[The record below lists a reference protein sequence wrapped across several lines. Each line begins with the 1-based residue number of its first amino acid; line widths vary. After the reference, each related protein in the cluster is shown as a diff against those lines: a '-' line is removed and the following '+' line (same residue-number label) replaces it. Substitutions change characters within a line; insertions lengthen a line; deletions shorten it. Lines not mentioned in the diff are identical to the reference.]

1 MDLALCYSIVKELMR
16 IEIGSQVRDVES
28 RKIILNYARVGVFFM
43 TTVVLFPPNTE
54 AETFLNA
61 TDISI
66 AGGVL
71 TFCWRAEGGGDTG
84 MKKFR
89 TTVPFTV
96 QEEIG
101 G

>member
-1 MDLALCYSIVKELMR
+1 MR

-28 RKIILNYARVGVFFM
+28 RKIILNYAFDEPIGQWIVFRVGVFFM